1 MGRFGSKAAVL
12 VGLDTGVVD
21 VVVVVLL
28 VVEVVVTEME
38 EEEEEAGAEQEL
50 NATFET
56 LA

>member
-28 VVEVVVTEME
+28 VVEVMVTEME